1 MYSTENVPIKLF
13 GQAQADTLFRVLVF
27 QRLCPGKFLL
37 EEPRPPDELTE
48 EEVEGL
54 RSSLRELMPLDTMV
68 TDMWDW
74 DIHFENSTFV
84 DTYFDVALGPEDV
97 ALAEAESLQEDIL
110 GWIDEYGM
118 DYAQDQMTQ
127 EELEAMVLMQ
137 CREFIL
143 KWRDNI
149 MGRFVGQ

>member
-1 MYSTENVPIKLF
+1 MYSKESTPIKLF
-13 GQAQADTLFRVLVF
+13 GQAQADILFRVLVF

-48 EEVEGL
+48 QEIEGL
-54 RSSLRELMPLDTMV
+54 RSALRELMPLDTMV

-84 DTYFDVALGPEDV
+84 DAYFDVALGPEDV

-110 GWIDEYGM
+110 GWIGEHGM

-127 EELEAMVLMQ
+127 EEFEALVLTQ

-143 KWRDNI
+143 KWRGNI
-149 MGRFVGQ
+149 VGRFVEQ

>member
-1 MYSTENVPIKLF
+1 
-13 GQAQADTLFRVLVF
+13 
-27 QRLCPGKFLL
+27 
-37 EEPRPPDELTE
+37 
-48 EEVEGL
+48 
-54 RSSLRELMPLDTMV
+54 MV

>member
-1 MYSTENVPIKLF
+1 MYSKENTPIKLLPWPS
-13 GQAQADTLFRVLVF
+13 D
-27 QRLCPGKFLL
+27 
-37 EEPRPPDELTE
+37 DLTE
-48 EEVEGL
+48 QEVEGL
-54 RSSLRELMPLDTMV
+54 RSALRELVPLDTMV
-68 TDMWDW
+68 ADMWDW

-97 ALAEAESLQEDIL
+97 ALAEAESLKEDIL

-127 EELEAMVLMQ
+127 EEFEAMVLMQ

-143 KWRDNI
+143 GWRGNI
-149 MGRFVGQ
+149 VKRFAGKGILE